1 MSIRLAPRSLK
12 YRLLLAFLVGMVTI
26 GAGAN
31 YLAYRLMERHAWE
44 QFDRMLAEKVHF
56 YTSTWVFNKR
66 GYPAFRMGRADWDRV
81 LDLKDPDYWQ
91 VRYPAP
97 DGRSIYRFK
106 TLKAKDLPAIGTEGT
121 GISYQDLTLPNGKF
135 GRAAG
140 SIEVVKQFLEQTPEG
155 EVDFRGEFQLQPIQ
169 IVVARSGDSVE
180 ATLREVRWRL
190 MAAAVAG
197 TLALLGSAYLIIRRN
212 FRTAGDLTR
221 QIDAMGLTDTQNR
234 FALPGAPLELE
245 KVVGRLNALM
255 DRVTIAI
262 ENERQFTS
270 NAAHELRTPLAGMR
284 SAIDLA
290 LTRTRTVAEYED
302 TLFKLKDMQW
312 KLQQLTENL
321 LLLARLDSGQ
331 REFDQEESTL
341 RQFLRTVWKPFFDPA
356 CDKELN
362 IAWKVEDTGTPLL
375 LPTKLLE
382 IVLRNIFQ
390 NAVEYSPSGG
400 RIEISGHV
408 ADGICSVQVTNPNPG
423 LEAQQLE
430 QLFQR
435 FWRADQS
442 GNPNSSSVG
451 IGLSLCK
458 RIMDVLEGTI
468 SAGLTEENQVALR
481 FSFPVP
487 KSVPSTVEG
496 CVDSPAA

>member
-1 MSIRLAPRSLK
+1 MSFHLAPRSLK
-12 YRLLLAFLVGMVTI
+12 YRLLLAFLVGMVVI
-26 GAGAN
+26 EAGAS
-31 YLAYRLMERHAWE
+31 YLAYRLLERHAWE
-44 QFDRMLAEKVHF
+44 EFDRMLAEKLRF
-56 YTSTWVFNKR
+56 YKSTFLFDAR
-66 GYPAFRMGRADWDRV
+66 GRMAWRMGEADWDRV
-81 LDLKDPDYWQ
+81 MDLKDPDYWQ
-91 VRYPAP
+91 LRFPAP
-97 DGRSIYRFK
+97 DGRNIYRFK
-106 TLKAKDLPAIGTEGT
+106 TLKAKDLPAIGVEGE
-121 GISYQDLTLPNGKF
+121 GIAFTDFILPNGKR

-140 SIEVVKQFLEQTPEG
+140 ELEVVKQFLNTTPFG
-155 EVDFRGEFQLQPIQ
+155 EIDFAGEFKLQPVQ
-169 IVVARSGDSVE
+169 LVVARSGDSVE
-180 ATLREVRWRL
+180 QTLREVRWRL
-190 MAAAVAG
+190 LAASVAG
-197 TLALLGSAYLIIRRN
+197 TLALLGSAYIIIRRN

-245 KVVGRLNALM
+245 KVVCRLNALM

-331 REFDQEESTL
+331 REFGQEECTL
-341 RQFLRTVWKPFFDPA
+341 RQFLRTVWKPFFDLA
-356 CDKELN
+356 SDKELN
-362 IAWKVEDTGTPLL
+362 VAWKVADTGTPLL

-382 IVLRNIFQ
+382 IVLRNLFQ
-390 NAVEYSPSGG
+390 NAVEYSSVGG
-400 RIEISGHV
+400 RIEISGHTD
-408 ADGICSVQVTNPNPG
+408 DGVCFLQVTNPNPG
-423 LEAQQLE
+423 LEPEQLD

-458 RIMDVLEGTI
+458 RIMDVLGGSIAAE
-468 SAGLTEENQVALR
+468 LTAENQVALR
-481 FSFPVP
+481 CRFPVP
-487 KSVPSTVEG
+487 SNPQSAPT
-496 CVDSPAA
+496 A

>member
-1 MSIRLAPRSLK
+1 
-12 YRLLLAFLVGMVTI
+12 
-26 GAGAN
+26 
-31 YLAYRLMERHAWE
+31 
-44 QFDRMLAEKVHF
+44 
-56 YTSTWVFNKR
+56 
-66 GYPAFRMGRADWDRV
+66 
-81 LDLKDPDYWQ
+81 
-91 VRYPAP
+91 
-97 DGRSIYRFK
+97 
-106 TLKAKDLPAIGTEGT
+106 
-121 GISYQDLTLPNGKF
+121 
-135 GRAAG
+135 
-140 SIEVVKQFLEQTPEG
+140 
-155 EVDFRGEFQLQPIQ
+155 
-169 IVVARSGDSVE
+169 VARSGDSVE
-180 ATLREVRWRL
+180 QTLREVRWRL
-190 MAAAVAG
+190 LAASAAG

-221 QIDAMGLTDTQNR
+221 QIDAMSLTDTQDR

-290 LTRTRTVAEYED
+290 LTRTRTVEEYED
-302 TLFKLKDMQW
+302 TLFKLKEMQW

-331 REFDQEESTL
+331 REFGQEESSL
-341 RQFLRTVWKPFFDPA
+341 RQFLRTVWKPFFDLA
-356 CDKELN
+356 GDKELN
-362 IAWKVEDTGTPLL
+362 IAWKVEDTSTPLL

-382 IVLRNIFQ
+382 IVLRNLFQ
-390 NAVEYSPSGG
+390 NAVEYSPAGG
-400 RIEISGHV
+400 RIEISGQV
-408 ADGICSVQVTNPNPG
+408 AAGICTIQVTNPNPG
-423 LEAQQLE
+423 LEPEQLD

-458 RIMDVLEGTI
+458 RIMDVLGGTI
-468 SAGLTEENQVALR
+468 AAELTAENQVAMRCR
-481 FSFPVP
+481 FPLP
-487 KSVPSTVEG
+487 TG
-496 CVDSPAA
+496 AA